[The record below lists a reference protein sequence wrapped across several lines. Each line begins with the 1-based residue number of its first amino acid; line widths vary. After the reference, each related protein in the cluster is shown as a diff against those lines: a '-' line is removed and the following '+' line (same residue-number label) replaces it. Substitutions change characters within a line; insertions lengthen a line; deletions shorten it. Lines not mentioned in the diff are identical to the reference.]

1 MSNSHATL
9 KLFRQIHLY
18 IGVFIAPALLFFAF
32 TGALQTAGLHEA
44 APGSTYKPPA
54 WIVTLAQLHKKQ
66 TTTVPVRKPRPAT
79 DAPKPDKGGAPKAPE
94 APATP
99 PKNHVAMKAF
109 FLLVALGLFTS
120 TLTGIYMAY
129 KYNRSK
135 LVVTCLLLAGVIL
148 PLIFTRF

>member
-1 MSNSHATL
+1 MSSSHTL
-9 KLFRQIHLY
+9 LKYLRLIHLY
-18 IGVFIAPALLFFAF
+18 TGVFIAPALLFFAF

-79 DAPKPDKGGAPKAPE
+79 DTAKPDKSP
-94 APATP
+94 APAPAAP
-99 PKNHVAMKAF
+99 PKNHIAMKAF

-120 TLTGIYMAY
+120 TLTGTYMAY
-129 KYNRSK
+129 KYSRSK
-135 LVVTCLLLAGVIL
+135 LVVTCLLLAGIIL